1 MKYVIILLNCLMLW
15 SCAATRHAAVPAD
28 ARAQMEA
35 LLEGRHYAV
44 AFRYPRVDTP
54 DTWAQERAVC
64 CVLGDTL
71 QFFSHYDSQM
81 RVPDMNFRIEDYRQS
96 TLESGAIEVAFS
108 AREMLPDGESPVAKH
123 WRFVIYSPERVEIHL
138 DDALIAG
145 STVTVFKGT
154 LHPVAKK

>member
-81 RVPDMNFRIEDYRQS
+81 RVPDMNFRIEDYRQNA
-96 TLESGAIEVAFS
+96 LKSGAVEVAFS
-108 AREMLPDGESPVAKH
+108 AREIFPGGESPVAKH
-123 WRFVIYSPERVEIHL
+123 WRFVIYSPERVEIHM
-138 DDALIAG
+138 DDRLIAD
-145 STVTVFKGT
+145 VDITVFKGT
-154 LHPVAKK
+154 LHPVAKR